1 MKLPNAN
8 IHRFYLFYLLQDVTV
23 CRARVVTALDSAG
36 LSRIIKCNFEHNHK
50 RKFPHSGV
58 SLSQQLSIMEGA
70 TGVARNRAI
79 KKKIKGNNMISITA
93 AK

>member
-1 MKLPNAN
+1 MHLYSNTLLLSPLP
-8 IHRFYLFYLLQDVTV
+8 QDVTV

-70 TGVARNRAI
+70 TGVARNSGLKKQKSRA
-79 KKKIKGNNMISITA
+79 NMLSVT
-93 AK
+93 K